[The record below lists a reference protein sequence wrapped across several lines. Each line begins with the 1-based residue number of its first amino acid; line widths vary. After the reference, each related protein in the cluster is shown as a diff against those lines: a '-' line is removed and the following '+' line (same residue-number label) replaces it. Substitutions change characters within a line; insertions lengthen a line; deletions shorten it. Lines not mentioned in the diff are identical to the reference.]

1 MSEENKETASIGQ
14 TLHDARVQ
22 KGLTIDDLQNNTK
35 IQKRYL
41 IAIDEDKFDELPG
54 EFYVRAFVKQYA
66 DAVGLDGTEL
76 LKQFDETLPDTQ
88 KPDYVD
94 KVSEDKIASRAAQ
107 RKVDDRHMT
116 IRRYVPVA
124 IISVVVVLV
133 ILVIWFAAAK
143 SSKNSEQTNISDSS
157 SVSVS
162 GSSSSSRSA
171 ASSSKK
177 KEDTKKKTKKTTTD
191 NTTIK
196 SESTSGDSSTYKVTT
211 KKTNSDIK
219 ITTSDRAWV
228 GVNANN
234 ASVYQS
240 TQDAK
245 ASHTVKLPSNTTS
258 ATINLGN
265 ATATKISV
273 NGKEVKLTSQSQVQ
287 NVTFNFSK

>member
-76 LKQFDETLPDTQ
+76 LKQFDATLPDTK

-162 GSSSSSRSA
+162 GSSSSS
-171 ASSSKK
+171 SSSSSAKK
-177 KEDTKKKTKKTTTD
+177 QTTKKTTKKTNTD

-211 KKTNSDIK
+211 KKANSEIT

-234 ASVYQS
+234 TSVYQS

-245 ASHTVKLPSNTTS
+245 ASHTVKLPDNTTS

-265 ATATKISV
+265 ATATKITI
-273 NGKEVKLTSQSQVQ
+273 NGKEVKLASQSQVQ
-287 NVTFNFSK
+287 NATFNFSK